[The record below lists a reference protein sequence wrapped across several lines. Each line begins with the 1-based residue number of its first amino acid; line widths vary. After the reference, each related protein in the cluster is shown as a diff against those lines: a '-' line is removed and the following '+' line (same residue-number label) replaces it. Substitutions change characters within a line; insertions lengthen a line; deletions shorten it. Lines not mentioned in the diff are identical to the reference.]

1 MGLINSMI
9 YLDELSKTP
18 AWAIFVVMLGI
29 GSLIYGVLLLS
40 EAKEDPKDG
49 EEPEVT
55 KDTIPLSPALWSA
68 DARTEGSNVED
79 SNGDNNDNS
88 NNNSNNNNNKSPYTI
103 STRNAT
109 ARKRRNSTGIERGSL
124 PPLTPDVIIDNQIPD
139 NNRSSYTSK
148 FNDMSSDTLSITTM
162 DDYDDEEYAISE
174 ARSYEDLL
182 SAKYRSNS

>member
-40 EAKEDPKDG
+40 EAKEDPKDV

-55 KDTIPLSPALWSA
+55 KDGIPLSPVLWDSA
-68 DARTEGSNVED
+68 DRRTGESNVD
-79 SNGDNNDNS
+79 SNEDNNDNS
-88 NNNSNNNNNKSPYTI
+88 NNNNNNNNSPYPI
-103 STRNAT
+103 SNRNST
-109 ARKRRNSTGIERGSL
+109 ARKRKNDSTVIERDSL
-124 PPLTPDVIIDNQIPD
+124 PPFTPDIIIDNQIPD

-162 DDYDDEEYAISE
+162 DDYDDEEYSISE

-182 SAKYRSNS
+182 SAKYRSNP